1 MMTVTIE
8 LTDYSQPIKP
18 PIRIHS
24 AWKDSNMIEL
34 EVKGERYTLSADELI
49 SAIKRAKLNVFGE

>member
-24 AWKDSNMIEL
+24 AWKEGNK
-34 EVKGERYTLSADELI
+34 KGMDCVVEFSKSGTRYQQMNLFPLLREQ
-49 SAIKRAKLNVFGE
+49 N